1 MKQDG
6 QNIILSIDEYN
17 EIIQNQQKYIAENLF
32 LKEELAQLKRMIFGK
47 KNERFVSENQDLNHP
62 TLFDNIEEQV
72 PEKQEIVKEE
82 ISYQRVKKPKKK
94 PVRKT
99 ISDKLPREE
108 EIIEPENLP
117 ENSQQIGVCYTEIY
131 EYEPGRIFVRRIA
144 RPKYVIK
151 STTQD
156 QENQIVIADLPS
168 DLPLHRANAGAGLL
182 SHLFVSKY
190 VDHLPFYRQCQIF
203 KRQDVELSE
212 STINDW
218 FKAVCKL
225 LEPLYDTLKK
235 EVQQS
240 SYIQADESPIPVQTK
255 DKPGATHKGY
265 QWVYHS
271 PPNKIVFFDYQ
282 KGRDQSG
289 PKNIL
294 KNFKGTLQTDGYA
307 VYNNFGNS
315 PNIIPA
321 ACWAHVRRKF
331 EQSLKTYPA
340 VAEHVMTEIQKLYA
354 VERNIREDNLS
365 ESDILDKRKKESAPI
380 VESLEKYF
388 KEQKNNVL
396 PKSDIGKAINYAI
409 SLMPRLK
416 IYLNDAKILMDN
428 NLVENTIRP
437 LALGRKNYLF
447 AGSHDAAQRT
457 AMMYSFFGTCK
468 LNNVEPF
475 EWLKSTLKKI
485 SDHSILKLKEL
496 IPGHKS

>member
-6 QNIILSIDEYN
+6 QNIILSLDKYN
-17 EIIQNQQKYIAENLF
+17 EIIQKQQKYITENIL
-32 LKEELAQLKRMIFGK
+32 LKEELAQLKRLIFGK
-47 KNERFVSENQDLNHP
+47 KNERFVSENQDVNQP
-62 TLFDNIEEQV
+62 TLFDEFFQEPQ
-72 PEKQEIVKEE
+72 KQEVVKEE
-82 ISYQRVKKPKKK
+82 VSYQRTKKQKKK
-94 PVRKT
+94 PVRKPLP
-99 ISDKLPREE
+99 SHLPRVEE
-108 EIIEPENLP
+108 TIEPENIP
-117 ENSQQIGVCYTEIY
+117 ENAQKMGFSITEIL
-131 EYEPGRIFVRRIA
+131 EYEPAKYFVRSII

-151 STTQD
+151 STNQD
-156 QENQIVIADLPS
+156 QENQIIIAELPS

-182 SHLFVSKY
+182 SHLIVSKY
-190 VDHLPFYRQCQIF
+190 VDHLPFYRQCNIA
-203 KRQDVELSE
+203 KRQNLELSE
-212 STINDW
+212 STVNDW

-235 EVQQS
+235 EVLLS

-271 PPNKIVFFDYQ
+271 PPQRMVFFDYQ
-282 KGRDQSG
+282 KGRDQNG

-307 VYNNFGNS
+307 VYNDFGNS
-315 PNIIPA
+315 PDITLV

-354 VERNIREDNLS
+354 VERIIREDNLS

-380 VESLEKYF
+380 VENLEKYF

-416 IYLNDAKILMDN
+416 VFLTDPNILIDN

-475 EWLKSTLKKI
+475 EWLKSTLEKI